1 MKKIAIIISL
11 GLASLNAYSAD
22 VPVATDT
29 GTITVK
35 GSVYSAACTTT
46 STGTAATIA
55 IPTTF
60 AADYSKGDMSPQGTS
75 NALIVTCAGLPDMVG
90 LYLTVTGDADST
102 EPAYFKVADS
112 AENATGIAIKLMA
125 KSAFDATKIIDIT
138 PNQESVLLPRSTSAN
153 STGWYYLAQAVAVA
167 DTVTSGNLATN
178 LTWTARYN

>member
-1 MKKIAIIISL
+1 MKKITIIVSL

-35 GSVYSAACTTT
+35 GSVYTAACST
-46 STGTAATIA
+46 SATGTSATLTL
-55 IPTTF
+55 PTTF

-75 NALIVTCAGLPDMVG
+75 NAMIVTCAGAPDMVG
-90 LYLTVTGDADST
+90 LYFTVTGDADGT
-102 EPAYFKVADS
+102 EPAYFKVADGTGK
-112 AENATGIAIKLMA
+112 ATGVAIKLMA
-125 KSAFDATKIIDIT
+125 KSAYDSTNVIDII
-138 PNQESVLLPRSTSAN
+138 PNQESVIMPRSTTSN

-167 DTVTSGNLATN
+167 DTVTSGDLATN